1 MIKNILVSI
10 FCLILV
16 SSCSTG
22 KKVNEQP
29 GKPKSF
35 EAIYRSPQES
45 ARFPGCEDKVDE
57 YRMGCSQM
65 KLSDYVKANMKY
77 PKDCVKD
84 SLEGMSFVSF
94 VVDTNG
100 VVSQVSLDKK
110 SVNPSMDQEAIR
122 IVKTFNKMDAK
133 WIPAMQH
140 GVKVSSELV
149 IPIKFKIRK
158 PKLQMAAPDEDAP
171 EDPANK

>member
-1 MIKNILVSI
+1 MIKNIFVSI
-10 FCLILV
+10 FCMFIIA
-16 SSCSTG
+16 SCSTS
-22 KKVNEQP
+22 KNVKQPP

-35 EAIYRSPQES
+35 DAIYRSPQES

-57 YRMGCSQM
+57 YRLGCAQM

-94 VVDTNG
+94 VIDTNG
-100 VVSQVSLDKK
+100 VVSQIALNKK
-110 SVNPSMDQEAIR
+110 AVNPSMDQEAIR
-122 IVKTFNKMDAK
+122 IVKTFNKMNPK
-133 WIPAMQH
+133 WIPARQH
-140 GVKVSSELV
+140 GLKVSSELV

-158 PKLQMAAPDEDAP
+158 PKLQVAAPVEDAP
-171 EDPANK
+171 DAPANK

>member
-10 FCLILV
+10 FCLMLV
-16 SSCSTG
+16 ASCSTS

-29 GKPKSF
+29 GKPKGF
-35 EAIYRSPQES
+35 EAIYRNPQVS

-100 VVSQVSLDKK
+100 VVSNVTLDKK
-110 SVNPSMDQEAIR
+110 SANPSMDQEAIR
-122 IVKTFNKMDAK
+122 IVKTFNKMETK
-133 WIPAMQH
+133 WIPATQNDI
-140 GVKVSSELV
+140 KVSSELV

-158 PKLQMAAPDEDAP
+158 PKLQIAAPLEDDPDE
-171 EDPANK
+171 PANK